1 MQHCK
6 TSEHEPWQSM
16 VDTEINGNCY
26 YRPQW
31 QLMSKET
38 FNLIKY
44 EGHDSDIN
52 LFQCTTLTLYHVITL
67 KQTVYKSSKR

>member
-6 TSEHEPWQSM
+6 TSEQEPWQSM

-44 EGHDSDIN
+44 EGNDSDVN
-52 LFQCTTLTLYHVITL
+52 LFQCTTLTLNHIIYYFETNRV
-67 KQTVYKSSKR
+67 